1 MTEYLDKQSK
11 ELVFQMT
18 GERVNDVQH
27 PDYQIAF
34 SFLKKAITFK
44 TKER

>member
-1 MTEYLDKQSK
+1 MKEYLDKQAK

-34 SFLKKAITFK
+34 YFLRKAMEFN

>member
-1 MTEYLDKQSK
+1 MKEYLDKQSK
-11 ELVFQMT
+11 ELVFQIT

-34 SFLKKAITFK
+34 YFLRKAMEFK